1 VLSGPN
7 PLLPVTL
14 CDSRRR
20 AASNYLVTSAFPLP
34 ILAKKGVHM
43 ASVKLP
49 DGKQLEIGPGEKARE
64 VAEKIGKRL
73 ARDAVVAKLDGRLID
88 LEAPLDGGGDF
99 EVVTKDSPEGLEVLR
114 HSTAHAMAQAIVE
127 LYPGSK
133 LTLGP
138 PIESGFFYDIEVN
151 GRLTD
156 EDLPRIEERMREI
169 VARDLP
175 IEREEVSKA
184 EAEDLY
190 VDNPYKT
197 EIIEGLEDGEIS
209 VYKQGDFF
217 DLCSGP
223 HVPSTGELG
232 AFKLQ
237 NIAGAYWRGDEKNP
251 MLTRVYGTAWPTEKE
266 LKTYLRRLEEARAR
280 DHRKIGKDL
289 GLFTFSPD
297 TGAGIPLFLPKGEML
312 RHLMEDYVRE
322 VQTRHGYEH
331 VWTGHL
337 VNEILFA
344 KSGHLEHYR
353 ESMFPPMIDG
363 ETRYRL
369 KPMNCPSHMTLYNS
383 QAHSYRD
390 LPLRYAEFAT
400 LYRYEKSGEL
410 TGLTR
415 VRSLTQDDAHVFCT
429 EDQIQDEF
437 ARALEIVRE
446 VLDTYGFAD
455 YRVQLSLRDQDVAKY
470 VADDAKWSRAE
481 KELREALDTAAI
493 AYDEE
498 TGEAAFYGP
507 KADFMAKDV
516 LGREWQLSTIQVD
529 FIQPARL
536 GCEYIGEDGKA
547 HTPVLLHRAVT
558 GSTERFLAVLIEH
571 YAGAFPVWL
580 SPVQAV
586 VIPVADRHLDYARKV
601 QEQLAAKNLR
611 VEVDDSQNSMQKK
624 IRENSRQKIPYLLI
638 VGDSEA
644 EQGSVNVRRRG
655 KKQQEEMALDGF
667 AETVIAEVR
676 SRI

>member
-1 VLSGPN
+1 
-7 PLLPVTL
+7 
-14 CDSRRR
+14 
-20 AASNYLVTSAFPLP
+20 
-34 ILAKKGVHM
+34 M

-580 SPVQAV
+580 SPVQAA

>member
-1 VLSGPN
+1 
-7 PLLPVTL
+7 
-14 CDSRRR
+14 
-20 AASNYLVTSAFPLP
+20 
-34 ILAKKGVHM
+34 M
-43 ASVKLP
+43 ASVTLP
-49 DGKQLEIGPGEKARE
+49 DGKQLEIEPGEKARD

-73 ARDAVVAKLDGRLID
+73 ARDAVVAKLDGELID
-88 LEAPLDGGGDF
+88 LDAPLNGGGDF
-99 EVVTKDSPEGLEVLR
+99 EVVPIDSSEGLEVLR
-114 HSTAHAMAQAIVE
+114 HSTAHAMAQAIAE

-133 LTLGP
+133 LTIGP
-138 PIESGFFYDIEVN
+138 PIENGFFYDIEVA

-175 IEREEVSKA
+175 IQREEVSKA

-190 VDNPYKT
+190 VDNPYKA

-209 VYKQGDFF
+209 IYKQGDFF

-223 HVPSTGELG
+223 HVPSTGRLG

-266 LKTYLRRLEEARAR
+266 LKAYLRRLDEAKAR

-289 GLFTFSPD
+289 DLFTFSPD
-297 TGAGIPLFLPKGEML
+297 TGAGIPLFLPKGEMM

-337 VNEILFA
+337 VNEVLFA

-383 QAHSYRD
+383 RSHSYRD

-498 TGEAAFYGP
+498 AGEAAFYGP
-507 KADFMAKDV
+507 KADFIAKDV

-536 GCEYIGEDGKA
+536 GCQYIGEDGKA

-586 VIPVADRHLDYARKV
+586 AIPVADRHLDYARGV
-601 QEQLAAKNLR
+601 QEQLAERDLR

-624 IRENSRQKIPYLLI
+624 IRDNSRQKIPFLLI
-638 VGDSEA
+638 VGDREA

-655 KKQQEEMALDGF
+655 QKQQEEMVLGDF
-667 AETVIAEVR
+667 AEAISGEVS
-676 SRI
+676 SRR

>member
-1 VLSGPN
+1 
-7 PLLPVTL
+7 
-14 CDSRRR
+14 
-20 AASNYLVTSAFPLP
+20 
-34 ILAKKGVHM
+34 M

-49 DGKQLEIGPGEKARE
+49 DGKQLEIEPGEKARD

-73 ARDAVVAKLDGRLID
+73 ARDAVVAKLDGELID
-88 LEAPLDGGGDF
+88 LDAPLNGGGDF
-99 EVVTKDSPEGLEVLR
+99 EVVTIDSSEGLEVLR

-133 LTLGP
+133 LTIGP
-138 PIESGFFYDIEVN
+138 PIENGFFYDIEVAR
-151 GRLTD
+151 RLTD
-156 EDLPRIEERMREI
+156 EDLPAIEERMREI

-175 IEREEVSKA
+175 IQREEVSKA

-223 HVPSTGELG
+223 HVPSTGRLG

-266 LKTYLRRLEEARAR
+266 LKAYLGRLEEAKAR

-289 GLFTFSPD
+289 DLFTFSPD
-297 TGAGIPLFLPKGEML
+297 TGAGIPLFLPKGEMM

-337 VNEILFA
+337 VNEALFA

-353 ESMFPPMIDG
+353 EAMFPPMIDG

-383 QAHSYRD
+383 RSHSYRD

-400 LYRYEKSGEL
+400 LYRYEKSGDL

-481 KELREALDTAAI
+481 KELRDALDTAAI

-498 TGEAAFYGP
+498 AGEAAFYGP
-507 KADFMAKDV
+507 KADFIAKDV

-536 GCEYIGEDGKA
+536 GCEYTGEDGKA

-558 GSTERFLAVLIEH
+558 GSTERFMAVLIEH
-571 YAGAFPVWL
+571 FAGSFPVWL

-586 VIPVADRHLDYARKV
+586 VIPVADRHLDYARGV
-601 QEQLAAKNLR
+601 QEQLAERDLR

-624 IRENSRQKIPYLLI
+624 IRDNSRQKVPYLLI
-638 VGDSEA
+638 VGDREA

-655 KKQQEEMALDGF
+655 EKQQEELALGDF
-667 AETVIAEVR
+667 AEAISGEVN
-676 SRI
+676 SRR

>member
-1 VLSGPN
+1 
-7 PLLPVTL
+7 
-14 CDSRRR
+14 
-20 AASNYLVTSAFPLP
+20 
-34 ILAKKGVHM
+34 M

-49 DGKQLEIGPGEKARE
+49 DGKQLEIEPGEKARD

-73 ARDAVVAKLDGRLID
+73 ARDAVVAKLDGELID
-88 LEAPLDGGGDF
+88 LDAPLNGGGDF
-99 EVVTKDSPEGLEVLR
+99 EVVTIDSSEGLEVLR

-133 LTLGP
+133 LTIGP
-138 PIESGFFYDIEVN
+138 PIENGFFYDIEVA

-169 VARDLP
+169 VARDLS
-175 IEREEVSKA
+175 IQREEVSKA

-190 VDNPYKT
+190 GDNPYKT

-223 HVPSTGELG
+223 HVPSTGRLG

-237 NIAGAYWRGDEKNP
+237 NIAGAYWRGNEKNP
-251 MLTRVYGTAWPTEKE
+251 MLTRVYGTAWPTEQE
-266 LKTYLRRLEEARAR
+266 LKAYLRRLEEAKAR

-289 GLFTFSPD
+289 DLFTFSPD
-297 TGAGIPLFLPKGEML
+297 TGAGIPLFLPKGEMM

-337 VNEILFA
+337 VNEALFA

-383 QAHSYRD
+383 RSHSYRD

-481 KELREALDTAAI
+481 QELREALDTAAI

-498 TGEAAFYGP
+498 AGEAAFYGP
-507 KADFMAKDV
+507 KADFIASDV
-516 LGREWQLSTIQVD
+516 LGREWQLSTIQID

-558 GSTERFLAVLIEH
+558 GSTERFMAVLIEH

-586 VIPVADRHLDYARKV
+586 VIPVADRHLDYARGV
-601 QEQLAAKNLR
+601 QEQLAARDLR

-624 IRENSRQKIPYLLI
+624 IRDNSRQKIPYLLI
-638 VGDSEA
+638 VGDREA
-644 EQGSVNVRRRG
+644 EQGSINVRRRG
-655 KKQQEEMALDGF
+655 EKQQEEMALGYF
-667 AETVIAEVR
+667 AEAISGEVS
-676 SRI
+676 SRG

>member
-1 VLSGPN
+1 
-7 PLLPVTL
+7 
-14 CDSRRR
+14 
-20 AASNYLVTSAFPLP
+20 
-34 ILAKKGVHM
+34 M

-49 DGKQLEIGPGEKARE
+49 DGKQLEIEPGERARD

-73 ARDAVVAKLDGRLID
+73 ARDAVVAKLNGELID
-88 LEAPLDGGGDF
+88 LDAPLDGGGDF
-99 EVVTKDSPEGLEVLR
+99 EVVTRDSSEGLEVLR

-133 LTLGP
+133 LTIGP
-138 PIESGFFYDIEVN
+138 PIENGFFYDIEVA

-190 VDNPYKT
+190 VDNHYKT

-223 HVPSTGELG
+223 HVPSTGRLG

-266 LKTYLRRLEEARAR
+266 LNAYLRRLEEAKAR

-289 GLFTFSPD
+289 DLFTFSPD
-297 TGAGIPLFLPKGEML
+297 TGAGIPLFLPKGEMM

-322 VQTRHGYEH
+322 VQTRHGYQH

-337 VNEILFA
+337 VNEVLFA

-353 ESMFPPMIDG
+353 ESMYPPMIDG

-383 QAHSYRD
+383 RSHSYRD

-498 TGEAAFYGP
+498 AGEAAFYGP
-507 KADFMAKDV
+507 KADFIASDV

-586 VIPVADRHLDYARKV
+586 VIPVADRHLDYARRV
-601 QEQLAAKNLR
+601 QEQLAARDLR

-624 IRENSRQKIPYLLI
+624 IRDNSRQKIPYLLI
-638 VGDSEA
+638 VGDREA
-644 EQGSVNVRRRG
+644 ERGSVNVRRRG
-655 KKQQEEMALDGF
+655 EKQQEEIELGDF
-667 AETVIAEVR
+667 AEAISGEVS
-676 SRI
+676 SRA